1 MLIKEQQTPTIIIA
15 TITDMGSIIAMYT
28 INIRGILTQLIRAI
42 SHTTRYTTMIFQ
54 SQLLISR
61 PIIV

>member
-1 MLIKEQQTPTIIIA
+1 MLIKEQQTPTMIIA

-42 SHTTRYTTMIFQ
+42 SHTTRYTAMIFQ